1 MKTVTL
7 ETASRYA
14 KYLKL
19 DMVDLEEYRARMEAA
34 LNNGCETVMA
44 AARKA
49 AG

>member
-1 MKTVTL
+1 MKTVSL

-14 KYLKL
+14 KYLKVE
-19 DMVDLEEYRARMEAA
+19 VDLEEYRAKMETA